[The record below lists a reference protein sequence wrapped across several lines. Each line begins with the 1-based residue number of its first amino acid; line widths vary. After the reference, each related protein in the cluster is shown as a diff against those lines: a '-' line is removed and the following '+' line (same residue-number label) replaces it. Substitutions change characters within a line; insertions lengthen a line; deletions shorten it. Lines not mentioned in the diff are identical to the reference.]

1 MKNNASNPDEFDMLM
16 ADMNNDVQPSAEFKN
31 ILYNRMNIS
40 YHSSSIMLKLKSFFR
55 NDLFVTGLGSIVILL
70 FVFAFI
76 YKPKISPIFTPG
88 KTQQNTLAQK
98 PNITF
103 GAKRDDWVYKYTG
116 EESRSIPIAG
126 GGGGFSFSNLN
137 KMGAPNVAM
146 APQMSAETDL
156 GFSTGGAKDINNF
169 RENIKNGY
177 LPLPTDITYE
187 GLFYDYFFDTGK
199 QKECTDLFC
208 PSYSYAVSKDPFS
221 KENEYYM
228 TVGLNSGIKANQ
240 FHRKN
245 LNLIVVLDISGSM
258 GSPFNSYYYD
268 GKTQIGVKPSEEDRS
283 RKKMQ
288 VANETIVAMLDHLQ
302 PQDRF
307 GMVLFDGSA
316 YEAKPLHYVGESNMS
331 AIKKHILEITEQGS
345 TNHEAGFTKGMD
357 VFKNAKL
364 PNDSSYENR
373 IIFLTDAMPNTGST
387 DKNSLLGLVTQADRE
402 NVFTTFIGVGIDFN
416 SELIE
421 SITKVRGANYYSVHS
436 SSEFAK
442 RMNEEF
448 EFMVTPLVFDLSL
461 DFKSQGWE
469 IEKVYGSPDTGEQNR
484 LMYVRTLFPSASSGG
499 ETKGGVV
506 LLKLKKL
513 GENNSSIQLTATYT
527 DRSGKIFQSTQPVS
541 IPSTTSE
548 YYPNSGIHKAIV
560 LTRYA
565 SLMKS
570 FMLSKRASPTYHDEY
585 IRIPEH
591 GILPPDEK
599 RYSEWERTSFPLE
612 LNPED
617 KVMFQQF
624 KQYFEAEKKAIN
636 DPTMEQENE
645 ILQTLIQ

>member
-1 MKNNASNPDEFDMLM
+1 MKNNSSHPDEFDQFITDISDN
-16 ADMNNDVQPSAEFKN
+16 AKPSSEFKDT
-31 ILYNRMNIS
+31 LYKDIHNQYYGS
-40 YHSSSIMLKLKSFFR
+40 AWVLKLKELFR
-55 NDLFVTGLGSIVILL
+55 NEIVVTGIGSLAVLLIV
-70 FVFAFI
+70 FSFI
-76 YKPKISPIFTPG
+76 NKPVRQIPVNPEVMKKVTP
-88 KTQQNTLAQK
+88 TFLAQ
-98 PNITF
+98 
-103 GAKRDDWVYKYTG
+103 RDDWVYKYTG
-116 EESRSIPIAG
+116 EQSESSGVFG
-126 GGGGFSFSNLN
+126 GLFSTS
-137 KMGAPNVAM
+137 KMGSPNVAM
-146 APQMSAETDL
+146 APQMQSADANL

-258 GSPFNSYYYD
+258 GSPFDSYYYD
-268 GKTQIGVKPSEEDRS
+268 GKTQGGVEISKEDRS
-283 RKKMQ
+283 KKKMQ
-288 VANETIVAMLDHLQ
+288 VANEAIVAMLDHLQ

-316 YEAKPLHYVGESNMS
+316 YEAKPLNYVGESNMS

-357 VFKNAKL
+357 IFKNAKL
-364 PNDSSYENR
+364 SNDSSYENR

-387 DKNSLLGLVTQADRE
+387 DKNSLLGLVSQADRE

-436 SSEFAK
+436 SQEFAK

-469 IEKVYGSPDTGEQNR
+469 IEKVIGSPDTGEQDR
-484 LMYVRTLFPSASSGG
+484 LMYVRTLFPSASSGE

-513 GENNSSIQLTATYT
+513 AENNSSIQLTATYT
-527 DRSGKIFQSTQPVS
+527 DRAGKKYQSAQLVS
-541 IPSTTSE
+541 IPSNSSD
-548 YYPNSGIHKAIV
+548 YFPNSGIHKAIV

-570 FMLSKRASPTYHDEY
+570 FMLSKRASTIYHDEY

-591 GILPPDEK
+591 GILPPDEQ
-599 RYSEWERTSFPLE
+599 RYSEWERTSMSLQ
-612 LNPED
+612 LTPED
-617 KVMFQQF
+617 KAMFQQF
-624 KQYFEAEKKAIN
+624 KQYFEDEERSIN
-636 DPTMEQENE
+636 DPSMNQENE
-645 ILQTLIQ
+645 ILQMLIK